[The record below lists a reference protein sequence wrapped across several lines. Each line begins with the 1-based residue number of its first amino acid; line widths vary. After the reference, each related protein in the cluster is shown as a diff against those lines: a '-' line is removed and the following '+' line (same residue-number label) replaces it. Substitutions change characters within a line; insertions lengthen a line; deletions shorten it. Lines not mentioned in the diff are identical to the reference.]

1 MKVLFFAG
9 LKDQLGQESLDW
21 PLAKKTT
28 LGELLELL
36 KSQGPIWQQVL
47 GQGSVLMAV
56 NQQMARANTLLND
69 SDEVAFFP
77 PVTGG

>member
-21 PLAKKTT
+21 PLSAETT
-28 LGELLELL
+28 LGELLEALQQQDA
-36 KSQGPIWQQVL
+36 KWQQVL
-47 GQGSVLMAV
+47 GQGTVLMAV
-56 NQQMARANTLLND
+56 NQQMARANTKIND